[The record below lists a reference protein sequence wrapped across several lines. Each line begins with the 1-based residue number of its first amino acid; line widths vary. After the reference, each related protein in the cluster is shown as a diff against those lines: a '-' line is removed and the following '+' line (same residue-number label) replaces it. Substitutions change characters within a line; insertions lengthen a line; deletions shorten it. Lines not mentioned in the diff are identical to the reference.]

1 MYGTDLMINE
11 AGCPWERGFRD
22 PCSDDGEYPQDDYE
36 SDLGEYDTQDEY
48 DLDRELREE
57 ARCKGGW

>member
-1 MYGTDLMINE
+1 MNE

-22 PCSDDGEYPQDDYE
+22 PCTDGEDSCDYDFE
-36 SDLGEYDTQDEY
+36 AWDTRDEY

>member
-1 MYGTDLMINE
+1 MINE
-11 AGCPWERGFRD
+11 AGCPWERDYREISMD
-22 PCSDDGEYPQDDYE
+22 DDYE